1 MDRHKLLMHA
11 YLGEYRVIELEL
23 DDNNN
28 LFANVICAN
37 GEKNKYLIK
46 NFIYRDIAVNKADDL
61 LYKLISF
68 TKGTTIKKSY

>member
-1 MDRHKLLMHA
+1 MF
-11 YLGEYRVIELEL
+11 E
-23 DDNNN
+23 
-28 LFANVICAN
+28 N

-46 NFIYRDIAVNKADDL
+46 SFIYRDIAVNKADDL